1 MLSKIVELLD
11 KPSIGVLGSD
21 LLAKTTST

>member
-1 MLSKIVELLD
+1 MRNCSVY

-21 LLAKTTST
+21 LLANTMST